1 MPLALDAG
9 RVPNREGMKTN
20 YTHQLEEV
28 YWKKFAS
35 AEIHHSAKILSGHLT
50 CINVLDDK
58 KNFLGISH
66 LGYYFQV
73 QTESRKWKWVSQNNL
88 VEAS

>member
-9 RVPNREGMKTN
+9 TVPNREGMKTN

-35 AEIHHSAKILSGHLT
+35 AEIHHSVKILSGNLT

-58 KNFLGISH
+58 KIS
-66 LGYYFQV
+66 
-73 QTESRKWKWVSQNNL
+73 
-88 VEAS
+88 